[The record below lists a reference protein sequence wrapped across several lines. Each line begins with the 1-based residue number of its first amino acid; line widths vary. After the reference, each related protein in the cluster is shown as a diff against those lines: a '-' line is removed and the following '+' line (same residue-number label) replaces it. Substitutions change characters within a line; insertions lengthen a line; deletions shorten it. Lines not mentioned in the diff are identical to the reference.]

1 MKLLF
6 VSDSFKGSLSSE
18 QTIELLTKA
27 AEEIFPNCS
36 CGGMP
41 VADGGEGT
49 AQAVV
54 QAVNGRIQ
62 EADVQGPLGEQ
73 AHAFYGQLDEKR
85 AVLEMACA
93 SGLPL
98 VPEKERNP
106 EKTTTFGTGELIRHV
121 LDDGYRDISIAI
133 GGSATNDGGM
143 GCMRALGVKFLDKS
157 GKELQGCGEDLIHVA
172 EIDVSGL
179 DPRILQSKI
188 TVMCDVTN
196 PLCGKDGATW
206 TFGKQKGA
214 DESMQERLEA
224 GMQNYRDV
232 IKRQFGI
239 DLDQIPG
246 AGAAGGLGAALLVFL
261 HGELKSGIET
271 VLELIDFDR
280 KLEDVSLVVTGEG
293 RTDWQSCF
301 GKVVQGVGDHCKKKG
316 VPVAALVGSMGPGAE
331 KIYDHG
337 ICSIMTTVNGV
348 MPLEEAMDHAE
359 ELYYAAALRLFRFI
373 KTGMDIEKNLENRN
387 CEVF

>member
-106 EKTTTFGTGELIRHV
+106 EKMTTFGTGELIRHV

-172 EIDVSGL
+172 EIDISGL

-232 IKRQFGI
+232 IKRQFDI

-331 KIYDHG
+331 KIYEHG

-348 MPLEEAMDHAE
+348 MSLEEAMDHAE

-373 KTGMDIEKNLENRN
+373 KTGMDIGKQDL
-387 CEVF
+387 F